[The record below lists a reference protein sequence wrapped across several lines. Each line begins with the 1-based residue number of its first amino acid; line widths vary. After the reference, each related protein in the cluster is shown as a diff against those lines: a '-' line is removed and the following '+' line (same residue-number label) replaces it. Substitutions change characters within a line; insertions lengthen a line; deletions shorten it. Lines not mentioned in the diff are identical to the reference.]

1 MKYRKF
7 GKLDWEAS
15 VLGFG
20 AMRLPKIGTDK
31 TDIDEPEAIRM
42 IRYAIDHGVNYLD
55 SAYGYHSGNSERI
68 LGRILQDGYREKVK
82 LATKLP
88 AREIETDQD
97 FDRIFNEQ
105 LERLQTEKLD
115 FYILHAMDRHLWPK
129 VRDLGV
135 LRWAEEKMSQG
146 KFDHLGF
153 SFHDNF
159 EIFQEIIDAYDNWTL
174 AQIQYNYM
182 DADVSHRG
190 PGRRGVEYAAGKGLA
205 LVIMEPLRGGNLAR
219 KPPAPVAE
227 IFETAVDK
235 RTPAE
240 WGLRWIWNQPEI
252 SVVLSGMST
261 MEQVVENI
269 ASADHS
275 QPGFLKHDEI
285 SLIKQVRESYEKL
298 SPIPCTGCNYCIPCP
313 HGVKISSIFRIYN
326 EMKLY
331 ENPRMGRNLYQEE
344 GGLRE
349 EERADRCLECGDCV
363 EVCPQNIMVPDWL
376 KKSHNMLGTDR

>member
-15 VLGFG
+15 LLGFG
-20 AMRLPKIGTDK
+20 AMRLPLAGTN
-31 TDIDEPEAIRM
+31 TADIDEPEATRM
-42 IRYAIDHGVNYLD
+42 LRYAIDHGVNYLD
-55 SAYGYHSGNSERI
+55 SAYRYHSGNSERV
-68 LGRILQDGYREKVK
+68 LGRILRDGYREKVK
-82 LATKLP
+82 LTTKLP
-88 AREIETDQD
+88 SRDVETVQD
-97 FDRIFNEQ
+97 FDWFLNEQ

-135 LRWAEEKMSQG
+135 LRWAEEKMAQG

-153 SFHDNF
+153 SFHDNY
-159 EIFQEIIDAYDNWTL
+159 EIFKEIADAYDNWTL

-190 PGRRGVEYAAGKGLA
+190 PGRRGVEYAADKGLA

-240 WGLRWIWNQPEI
+240 WGLLWIWNQPEI
-252 SVVLSGMST
+252 SVVLSGMNT

-269 ASADHS
+269 ASAGNS
-275 QPGFLKHDEI
+275 QTGFLTPDEL
-285 SLIKQVRESYEKL
+285 SLIKQVRQGYEKL
-298 SPIPCTGCNYCIPCP
+298 SPIPCTGCNYCMPCP
-313 HGVKISSIFRIYN
+313 NGVKISSIFRIYN

-331 ENPRMGRNLYQEE
+331 ENPGMGRNLYQEE

-349 EERADRCLECGDCV
+349 EERADHCLECGDCI
-363 EVCPQNIMVPDWL
+363 EVCPQNILVPDWL
-376 KKSHNMLGTDR
+376 KRAHTLLGTD